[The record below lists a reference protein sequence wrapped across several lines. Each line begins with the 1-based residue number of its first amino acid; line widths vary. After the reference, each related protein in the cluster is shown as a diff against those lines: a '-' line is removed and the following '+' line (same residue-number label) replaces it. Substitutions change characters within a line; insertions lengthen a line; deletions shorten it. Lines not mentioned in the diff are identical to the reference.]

1 VTKQKVTFED
11 GPDQLRTGYV
21 VDRRFMRRP
30 ALEYP
35 PLPSSSHSRF
45 TPLWYQRKSADM
57 ISQNAD
63 RRVLASQRQVMQYL
77 RAGDRSIVGKLPIA
91 AMAGALNR
99 LAEYGWI
106 ERRGAG
112 KRSEVKLTP
121 AGLAALQAPI

>member
-1 VTKQKVTFED
+1 
-11 GPDQLRTGYV
+11 
-21 VDRRFMRRP
+21 
-30 ALEYP
+30 
-35 PLPSSSHSRF
+35 
-45 TPLWYQRKSADM
+45 M

-77 RAGDRSIVGKLPIA
+77 RAGDWNIVGKLPIA
-91 AMAGALNR
+91 ATAGALNR

-112 KRSEVKLTP
+112 KRSEVQLTP